1 MSWISDAGNDLSG
14 AFTTLTSTAQGLA
27 NAGHTLLGSGGM
39 IYANGQPLLS
49 TGVTQ
54 GDTVGTNTNINLNG
68 VLSTITGNPILL
80 IVIAVAFFLI
90 VIKK

>member
-1 MSWISDAGNDLSG
+1 MSWVSDVGNDLSG
-14 AFTTLTSTAQGLA
+14 GLSSITSTVQGLA

-39 IYANGQPLLS
+39 IYANGQPLIS

-54 GDTVGTNTNINLNG
+54 GDTVGTNTNVNLSG